1 MIQQDP
7 PLPTSWRENIK
18 KSDIKSWAKIL
29 GKNIAQENRLSEA
42 YRGYLQLN
50 LTLEK
55 LCLEVR
61 LNEFKYAECGKDFVT
76 FLALTRNQFC
86 EIEPSLFAGSPDTGQ
101 RLTEQGAQLVL
112 AQQPG
117 KTQSPPWKATVPHSS
132 ATKSCSNIL
141 ISHSNHIFGP
151 HELGPLFWQD
161 KKTKGQSSRKFWPK
175 MHGMYCFR
183 IS

>member
-1 MIQQDP
+1 MQCKVDSTRSSP
-7 PLPTSWRENIK
+7 
-18 KSDIKSWAKIL
+18 SDILEGKYKKVRHQKL
-29 GKNIAQENRLSEA
+29 GKNIAQENKLSEA

-117 KTQSPPWKATVPHSS
+117 KTQSPPWKATV
-132 ATKSCSNIL
+132 L
-141 ISHSNHIFGP
+141 
-151 HELGPLFWQD
+151 
-161 KKTKGQSSRKFWPK
+161 
-175 MHGMYCFR
+175 
-183 IS
+183 

>member
-1 MIQQDP
+1 MVKKLNIREKYECNIKLIQQDP

-61 LNEFKYAECGKDFVT
+61 LNEFKYAECGMSLCWVT
-76 FLALTRNQFC
+76 RHRPAPDRAGCSTCAGTATGEDTVATLGSHCSAELRNEKLLKQINFTF
-86 EIEPSLFAGSPDTGQ
+86 ETY
-101 RLTEQGAQLVL
+101 
-112 AQQPG
+112 
-117 KTQSPPWKATVPHSS
+117 
-132 ATKSCSNIL
+132 
-141 ISHSNHIFGP
+141 
-151 HELGPLFWQD
+151 FW
-161 KKTKGQSSRKFWPK
+161 TT
-175 MHGMYCFR
+175 
-183 IS
+183 

>member
-1 MIQQDP
+1 MQYKVDSTRSSPSDI
-7 PLPTSWRENIK
+7 LEGKYK
-18 KSDIKSWAKIL
+18 KSQTSKAGQRFWAKIWHKKTDCL
-29 GKNIAQENRLSEA
+29 IA

-61 LNEFKYAECGKDFVT
+61 LNEFKCAECGKDFVT

-117 KTQSPPWKATVPHSS
+117 KTQSPPWKATV
-132 ATKSCSNIL
+132 L
-141 ISHSNHIFGP
+141 
-151 HELGPLFWQD
+151 
-161 KKTKGQSSRKFWPK
+161 
-175 MHGMYCFR
+175 
-183 IS
+183 